1 MLPWLVIKKR
11 MLFQD
16 DAGFKP
22 IDGVKEVTL
31 ENVYL
36 NV

>member
-16 DAGFKP
+16 SLKP
-22 IDGVKEVTL
+22 IGGVKEVTL